1 MIKAPAPDSQLEGDL
16 QTLSRTPQGQA
27 LVSHLRANR
36 AGIME
41 LMTQVN
47 DEVRLRQ
54 FQGAAT
60 VLSDLI
66 SQLTRIPERGPN
78 V

>member
-1 MIKAPAPDSQLEGDL
+1 MIKAPAPQSQLEGDL
-16 QTLSRTPQGQA
+16 QTLSRTSQGEA
-27 LVSHLRANR
+27 LVRYLRGNR
-36 AGIME
+36 TTIME

-60 VLSDLI
+60 VLGDLI
-66 SQLTRIPERGPN
+66 SVLTRIPE
-78 V
+78 